1 MKELIELF
9 LVFAKC
15 GVCTFGGGYAML
27 PILQRELVERRGW
40 VTDEEI
46 TDYYAVGQCTPG
58 VIAVNVST
66 FIGMKKRGWIGA
78 VFSTLGVIFP
88 SVVIITLI
96 AALLSGFADNEY
108 VAHALGGIRAAV
120 CALVGVTV
128 VGLVK
133 KSMKSLFGI
142 AMGVGAF
149 LVMLFFDISPVLVV
163 IAAALLGILYSSA
176 EAKEKLKKKEE
187 KKHD

>member
-1 MKELIELF
+1 MKQLIELF

-78 VFSTLGVIFP
+78 IFSTLGVIFP
-88 SVVIITLI
+88 SVVIIALI
-96 AALLSGFADNEY
+96 AALLTGFADNAY
-108 VAHALGGIRAAV
+108 VAHALGGIRASV
-120 CALVGVTV
+120 CALVAVTV

-133 KSMKSLFGI
+133 KSMKNIFGI
-142 AMGVGAF
+142 AMGIGAF
-149 LVMLFFDISPVLVV
+149 LIMFFFDISPVLVV
-163 IAAALLGILYSSA
+163 VAAALLGIIYSSGK
-176 EAKEKLKKKEE
+176 AKAKLKKED
-187 KKHD
+187 KKDA

>member
-27 PILQRELVERRGW
+27 PILQRELVSNRGW

-58 VIAVNVST
+58 IIAVNVAT
-66 FIGMKKRGWIGA
+66 FIGMKKHGWIGA

-88 SVVIITLI
+88 SIVIITLI
-96 AALLSGFADNEY
+96 AALLTGFADNEY
-108 VAHALGGIRAAV
+108 VAHALGGIRASV
-120 CALVGVTV
+120 CALVAVTV
-128 VGLVK
+128 TGLLK
-133 KSMKSLFGI
+133 KSMKTVFGI
-142 AMGVGAF
+142 AMGIGAF
-149 LVMLFFDISPVLVV
+149 LIMLFFDVSPVLVV
-163 IAAALLGILYSSA
+163 VAAALIGIFYSFA
-176 EAKEKLKKKEE
+176 QAKAKTKKEDG
-187 KKHD
+187 KDA

>member
-27 PILQRELVERRGW
+27 PILQRELVARRGW

-58 VIAVNVST
+58 VIAVNVAT
-66 FIGMKKRGWIGA
+66 FIGMKRRGWLGA

-108 VAHALGGIRAAV
+108 VVHALGGIRAAV
-120 CALVGVTV
+120 CALVAVTL

-133 KSMKSLFGI
+133 KNLRDLFSV
-142 AMGVGAF
+142 AMCVAAF
-149 LVMLFFDISPVLVV
+149 LVMFFFDISPVIVV
-163 IAAALLGILYSSA
+163 VCAALLGIAYSFA
-176 EAKEKLKKKEE
+176 RAGKNAGKGDK
-187 KKHD
+187 

>member
-27 PILQRELVERRGW
+27 PILQRELVARRGW
-40 VTDEEI
+40 TTDDEI

-66 FIGMKKRGWIGA
+66 FIGMKRRGWIGA
-78 VFSTLGVIFP
+78 VFSTLGVVFP
-88 SVVIITLI
+88 SVVIIALI

-108 VAHALGGIRAAV
+108 VAHALGGIRASV
-120 CALVGVTV
+120 CALVAVTV
-128 VGLVK
+128 VGLIR
-133 KSMKSLFGI
+133 KSLRNIFSV
-142 AMGVGAF
+142 AMCIGAF
-149 LVMLFFDISPVLVV
+149 AVMFFFDISPVLVV
-163 IAAALLGILYSSA
+163 VAAALLGIAYSLLRARKLS
-176 EAKEKLKKKEE
+176 AKEDK
-187 KKHD
+187 

>member
-27 PILQRELVERRGW
+27 PILQRELVAKRGW

-58 VIAVNVST
+58 IIAVNVAT
-66 FIGMKKRGWIGA
+66 FIGMKKRSWLGA

-96 AALLSGFADNEY
+96 AALLTGFADNEY

-120 CALVGVTV
+120 CALVAVTV
-128 VGLVK
+128 VGLLK

-149 LVMLFFDISPVLVV
+149 LVMYLFDISPVFVV
-163 IAAALLGILYSSA
+163 VVAALLGIIYNSA
-176 EAKEKLKKKEE
+176 KAKAKAKKEDE
-187 KKHD
+187 KNA